1 VRGEARNSDVWH
13 EGSLGARRRPASA
26 TLIDK
31 EASMRPDHR
40 AIVDQVRAAPA
51 ALQQAVATVRAAT
64 HDRPPRAGEWSVRET
79 LIHLR
84 NATLMVHGL
93 RIRRLLYEPA
103 PVFADYDEAAFRQE
117 DLRRGESLDVLV
129 RMTVSELEQIAGLLD
144 GLPDD
149 RWAREGRHPEL
160 GPMSVAFL
168 ARRVAEHTL
177 EHAQQIAESARAL

>member
-1 VRGEARNSDVWH
+1 MSPE
-13 EGSLGARRRPASA
+13 
-26 TLIDK
+26 
-31 EASMRPDHR
+31 HR

-51 ALQQAVATVRAAT
+51 ALQQAVATVRIGL
-64 HDRPPRAGEWSVRET
+64 HDRPPQGGEWSVRET

-93 RIRRLLYEPA
+93 RIRRLLCEPA

-117 DLRRGESLDVLV
+117 DLHRHESVDALV
-129 RMTVSELEQIAGLLD
+129 RMIVRELEQIAGLLD

-177 EHAQQIAESARAL
+177 EHAGQIADAARAV

>member
-1 VRGEARNSDVWH
+1 MSPE
-13 EGSLGARRRPASA
+13 
-26 TLIDK
+26 
-31 EASMRPDHR
+31 HR
-40 AIVDQVRAAPA
+40 AIVDRVRAAPA
-51 ALQQAVATVRAAT
+51 TLQQAVATVRAGT
-64 HDRPPRAGEWSVRET
+64 HDRPPRGGEWSVRET

-93 RIRRLLYEPA
+93 RIRRLLCEPA
-103 PVFADYDEAAFRQE
+103 PVFADYDEATFRQE
-117 DLRRGESLDVLV
+117 DLGRGEPVDAIV
-129 RMTVSELEQIAGLLD
+129 RMIVRELEQIAGLLD

-149 RWAREGRHPEL
+149 RWAREGQHPEL